1 MASPACV
8 HLTFAQGCDVN
19 MVADLIDELKEE
31 YATVKNK
38 EVFTLINKLE
48 KLNKATSRSKKT
60 MAEIEKI
67 IGAASRSFSVVE
79 GFDFPGEPVR
89 VHPKPKSPRP
99 RSLAHRTPLSLVASL
114 SSDWIHRQGRHHD
127 HRGQGDVNILS
138 LPRSRASSYGDSLVM
153 AMKDLAEEACLRVA
167 HLFSMMVPLFSF
179 VLCEC
184 RRLNIRSFTQLSSEM
199 NGLRTACPCL
209 VD

>member
-1 MASPACV
+1 
-8 HLTFAQGCDVN
+8 

-89 VHPKPKSPRP
+89 VHPKPKSQRP
-99 RSLAHRTPLSLVASL
+99 RSLAHRTPLSPSRVSL
-114 SSDWIHRQGRHHD
+114 RLDTPARSA
-127 HRGQGDVNILS
+127 
-138 LPRSRASSYGDSLVM
+138 PRPPRA
-153 AMKDLAEEACLRVA
+153 R
-167 HLFSMMVPLFSF
+167 
-179 VLCEC
+179 
-184 RRLNIRSFTQLSSEM
+184 
-199 NGLRTACPCL
+199 
-209 VD
+209 

>member
-114 SSDWIHRQGRHHD
+114 SDWIHRQGRHHD
-127 HRGQGDVNILS
+127 HRGQGHVNILAPS
-138 LPRSRASSYGDSLVM
+138 VTSTDAGRNDPGI
-153 AMKDLAEEACLRVA
+153 A
-167 HLFSMMVPLFSF
+167 HLKMERDFVGFTGGWEEQVP
-179 VLCEC
+179 
-184 RRLNIRSFTQLSSEM
+184 QP
-199 NGLRTACPCL
+199 A
-209 VD
+209 

>member
-89 VHPKPKSPRP
+89 VHPKPKSQRP

-114 SSDWIHRQGRHHD
+114 SDWIHRQGRHHD

-153 AMKDLAEEACLRVA
+153 AMKDLAEEACLRVVA
-167 HLFSMMVPLFSF
+167 HPAPLQHDGPSF
-179 VLCEC
+179 FFCSL
-184 RRLNIRSFTQLSSEM
+184 
-199 NGLRTACPCL
+199 
-209 VD
+209 

>member
-1 MASPACV
+1 
-8 HLTFAQGCDVN
+8 

-99 RSLAHRTPLSLVASL
+99 RSLTERPLAL
-114 SSDWIHRQGRHHD
+114 SR
-127 HRGQGDVNILS
+127 LS
-138 LPRSRASSYGDSLVM
+138 QIGYTGKVGTTTTAGKVM
-153 AMKDLAEEACLRVA
+153 
-167 HLFSMMVPLFSF
+167 
-179 VLCEC
+179 
-184 RRLNIRSFTQLSSEM
+184 
-199 NGLRTACPCL
+199 
-209 VD
+209 